1 MDKNEEELNDIISRI
16 KTCPN
21 CKAVVN
27 GDKFCHNCGMN
38 LEEEN
43 TSENSSENTF
53 EKTANNETE
62 LPPPN
67 SETQKEMNKTIT
79 SVKVISSLFVILPII
94 GAIIAMIWTISA
106 GGGLRRIFNVYALR
120 NRRRIFV
127 SCSNCGTYC

>member
-1 MDKNEEELNDIISRI
+1 MDKNEEELNDIISKI

-53 EKTANNETE
+53 EENANNETE

-67 SETQKEMNKTIT
+67 SETQKELNKTIT
-79 SVKVISSLFVILPII
+79 SFKVISSLFVILPII
-94 GAIIAMIWTISA
+94 GAIITMIWSISN
-106 GGGLRRIFNVYALR
+106 GIGFRRIFNDNVIR
-120 NRRRIFV
+120 NWRRIFV

>member
-53 EKTANNETE
+53 EENTNNETQ

-67 SETQKEMNKTIT
+67 SETQKELNKTIT
-79 SVKVISSLFVILPII
+79 SFKVISSLFVILPII
-94 GAIIAMIWTISA
+94 GAIITMIWSISN
-106 GGGLRRIFNVYALR
+106 GIGFRRIFNDNVIR
-120 NRRRIFV
+120 NWRRIFV

>member
-106 GGGLRRIFNVYALR
+106 GGGLRRILNVYAIR
-120 NRRRIFV
+120 NWRRIFV

>member
-53 EKTANNETE
+53 EKTADNETE

-67 SETQKEMNKTIT
+67 LETQKELNKTIT
-79 SVKVISSLFVILPII
+79 SFKVISSLFVILPII
-94 GAIIAMIWTISA
+94 GAIITMIWSISN
-106 GGGLRRIFNVYALR
+106 GIGFRRIFNDNVIR
-120 NRRRIFV
+120 NWRRIFV